1 MLLQENFVGCKAR
14 KPKGKNTTR
23 KKRVKEVSGYSGF
36 GHHRWCEFEGKKTKG
51 TSNIQRMLTLS
62 LSLCSIPYTAPG
74 TEWDIMR
81 ELLQP
86 TKYWLKNTQIMTYIQ
101 HSIFL

>member
-62 LSLCSIPYTAPG
+62 LSLSAPFPTQHPEQSG
-74 TEWDIMR
+74 T
-81 ELLQP
+81 
-86 TKYWLKNTQIMTYIQ
+86 
-101 HSIFL
+101 S